1 MASRVTNRWLW
12 RDLRLVYVLLVWA
25 AFGFSILYFFG
36 GSIFGGGIFD
46 GGMFS
51 GGTTLQGRALDPQ
64 QQAQRDDEFYTGS
77 IILVPPRGDQC
88 WQMMLDNRTG
98 RMWENGYVNCYVAV
112 RQLADNRRSGA
123 ISSIRIQSISDAFRG
138 EGK

>member
-1 MASRVTNRWLW
+1 MASRVTDRWLW

-25 AFGFSILYFFG
+25 AFGFSIFYFFG
-36 GSIFGGGIFD
+36 GSIFGGG
-46 GGMFS
+46 MFS
-51 GGTTLQGRALDPQ
+51 GGNTLRGNAPDPA
-64 QQAQRDDEFYTGS
+64 QQAQSDDEIYTGS
-77 IILVPPRGDQC
+77 IIIVPPRGDQC

-112 RQLADNRRSGA
+112 RQLADNKRSGA

-138 EGK
+138 ENK

>member
-25 AFGFSILYFFG
+25 AFGFSLFYF
-36 GSIFGGGIFD
+36 FGGGIF
-46 GGMFS
+46 S
-51 GGTTLQGRALDPQ
+51 GGIMMLRGKAPNPP
-64 QQAQRDDEFYTGS
+64 QQAQSDDEIYTGS
-77 IILVPPRGDQC
+77 IIVVPRRGDQC

-138 EGK
+138 EGQ